1 MILVSGH
8 ARLVL
13 SLKTSYFKAS
23 RLRPMAKT
31 GPRSNRA
38 VLTVSM
44 RVKNHICSNYRFL
57 NQERLQQ
64 IPLFNL
70 ACVIS
75 SHPVHF
81 NRCNNRPRG
90 DFCNVLYM
98 CHCEVDCS
106 DFTKYEK

>member
-44 RVKNHICSNYRFL
+44 RVKNHICSN
-57 NQERLQQ
+57 
-64 IPLFNL
+64 
-70 ACVIS
+70 
-75 SHPVHF
+75 
-81 NRCNNRPRG
+81 
-90 DFCNVLYM
+90 
-98 CHCEVDCS
+98 
-106 DFTKYEK
+106 